1 MTLAD
6 ALMDIE
12 MRFLNNLPQEEAAQ
26 MDRLFFQLEQ
36 AYWFYEDFYADNYEH
51 LPHMI
56 MGKFSQMIVEQS
68 DVLHL
73 SREQVT
79 QLMQGGKKYQQSIPV
94 CGCIIVNKSLSKL
107 LLVRNWKGTTWTFPT
122 SRSTK
127 VRVRLHDLKGRMLY
141 PWGR

>member
-1 MTLAD
+1 MTAQEQQMTLAD

-51 LPHMI
+51 LPHII
-56 MGKFSQMIVEQS
+56 MGRFSQMIVEQS

-73 SREQVT
+73 NREQVT
-79 QLMQGGKKYQQSIPV
+79 QLMQGGKKYLYQQTVNFRILRKPQVPRMYV
-94 CGCIIVNKSLSKL
+94 CGC
-107 LLVRNWKGTTWTFPT
+107 
-122 SRSTK
+122 
-127 VRVRLHDLKGRMLY
+127 LY
-141 PWGR
+141 GGCGCG